1 MNNIQYPANIYRTF
15 EIVEDVKHGA
25 KVYGLVEVKRLFGF
39 KFRIRLKIC
48 PYGTSTVNS
57 RGDRWVFDKQEVK
70 RVIGN
75 INEWSEYCFRKKV
88 LNS

>member
-15 EIVEDVKHGA
+15 EIVEGVKRGV
-25 KVYGLVEVKRLFGF
+25 KVYGLVEVKRVFRF

-48 PYGTSTVNS
+48 PYGTYTVNS
-57 RGDRWVFDKQEVK
+57 RGDRWVFDKQEVE
-70 RVIGN
+70 RVIKYA
-75 INEWSEYCFRKKV
+75 NEWSEFCFRKKV